1 MIGRGGDL
9 KQRIEVK
16 KGNDELH
23 RLAESFNEM
32 IGRLDAAF
40 EAERQFTSDASH
52 ELRTPMSVIMAQCE
66 YSLDETRTQEEYQN
80 ALGVIK
86 RQGRKMSRLINDMLD
101 FVRLERHSGCYAME
115 KTNLSELVSSVCQDM
130 ALIGEKG
137 IKLSCIQG
145 DNITACVC
153 PELINR
159 LLTNII
165 SNAYR
170 YGNENGSI
178 KVELSEDE
186 NCIRLSVADDGI
198 GISEDEQELIF
209 NRFYQSDSSRSG
221 VGTGLGLTMVK
232 EIASLHG
239 GSVEVNSELGKGS
252 VFTFVLPKKP
262 EQQVK

>member
-1 MIGRGGDL
+1 M
-9 KQRIEVK
+9 
-16 KGNDELH
+16 
-23 RLAESFNEM
+23 
-32 IGRLDAAF
+32 
-40 EAERQFTSDASH
+40 
-52 ELRTPMSVIMAQCE
+52 
-66 YSLDETRTQEEYQN
+66 
-80 ALGVIK
+80 
-86 RQGRKMSRLINDMLD
+86 
-101 FVRLERHSGCYAME
+101 
-115 KTNLSELVSSVCQDM
+115 TNL
-130 ALIGEKG
+130 
-137 IKLSCIQG
+137 
-145 DNITACVC
+145 
-153 PELINR
+153 
-159 LLTNII
+159 I